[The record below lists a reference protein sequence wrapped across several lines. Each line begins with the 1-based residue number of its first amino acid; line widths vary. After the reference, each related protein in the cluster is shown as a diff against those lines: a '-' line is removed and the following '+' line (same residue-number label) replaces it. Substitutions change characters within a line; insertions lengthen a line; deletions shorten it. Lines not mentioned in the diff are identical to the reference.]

1 MSNQHD
7 TDEKQERDHND
18 SDDQRFQDQPNCN
31 DSVSRRKRSPKDYAS
46 AIRRHSTRS
55 EYDSLYPGVQYRSI
69 ARFLNVPAPVRSR
82 PSASNKH
89 SYKQREYS
97 FAILH
102 DLAYGRDDPRYFTSF
117 SGSSGPQ
124 RFATHPAPHDKC
136 GQLLFLRGYPS
147 QDWINSIG
155 ARYRVDPEIFRRQ
168 LQHGPKCEYFD
179 LPDLPSSSMNII
191 KLFTSTIGTRRRL
204 TVDRSTEEDALERH
218 FHNLGSN
225 PDVVGESIVR
235 QLWTHDE
242 KHFSIEQNI
251 LMTVLQRKDGW
262 LGKT

>member
-1 MSNQHD
+1 MSDQHG
-7 TDEKQERDHND
+7 TDEEHEKDHNE
-18 SDDQRFQDQPNCN
+18 SDDHRPQDQPNCN
-31 DSVSRRKRSPKDYAS
+31 GSVVHKKRSPKDYAS
-46 AIRRHSTRS
+46 AIRRYSTRS
-55 EYDSLYPGVQYRSI
+55 EYESLYPGVQYRSI
-69 ARFLNVPAPVRSR
+69 ARFLNVPAHVR
-82 PSASNKH
+82 PENGIHKKH
-89 SYKQREYS
+89 IYKQRKHS

-102 DLAYGRDDPRYFTSF
+102 DLAYGRDDPRYFTTF
-117 SGSSGPQ
+117 SDSSGPQ
-124 RFATHPAPHDKC
+124 LFSTHPAPHDHC

-191 KLFTSTIGTRRRL
+191 KLFTSTIGTRRGL
-204 TVDRSTEEDALERH
+204 AVDRSEQEDALERH
-218 FHNLGSN
+218 FHNLGLN

-251 LMTVLQRKDGW
+251 LMTVLRREDGW